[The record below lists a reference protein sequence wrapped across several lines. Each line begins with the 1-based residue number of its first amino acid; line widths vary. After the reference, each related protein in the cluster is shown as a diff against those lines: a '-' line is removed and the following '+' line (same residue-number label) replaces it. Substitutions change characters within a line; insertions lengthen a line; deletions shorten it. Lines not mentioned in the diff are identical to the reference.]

1 MNTYSLDSNLCQQGM
16 YEYINTVR
24 SITSRPHKLGQMS
37 GYESRQQKSET
48 ITIEKNFTPQNK
60 LKRGGNHG

>member
-1 MNTYSLDSNLCQQGM
+1 M
-16 YEYINTVR
+16 YKYINTVR

-37 GYESRQQKSET
+37 GYESRHQNSET